1 MSTAAMSSNLQELV
15 QNELVW
21 DPQVTAP
28 TIGVTSKDGAVTL
41 TGYVP
46 SYTEKIAAER
56 AALRVQ
62 GTRAVAND
70 IIVRLDSERIDPDIA
85 KDASEALKFNL
96 SVPKTVKAVVHN
108 GYVTLEGT
116 CEWYYQ
122 REAAESAVAHLRGV
136 KGVTNALTVK
146 PRASASV
153 VKSHIED
160 ALKRSAEIDARH
172 VNVAATGNTVVLSG
186 RVKSYAERMEA
197 ARAAWASPGVMGVDN
212 RIEVTP

>member
-1 MSTAAMSSNLQELV
+1 MSTAAMSSSLQELV

-21 DPQVTAP
+21 DPQVNAS
-28 TIGVTSKDGAVTL
+28 TIGVTSRDGAVTL

-46 SYTEKIAAER
+46 SYAEKVAAER

-62 GTRAVAND
+62 GARAVAND
-70 IIVRLDSERIDPDIA
+70 LIVRLDTERIDPDVA
-85 KDASEALKFNL
+85 KDASDALKFNL

-116 CEWYYQ
+116 CEWYFQ
-122 REAAESAVAHLRGV
+122 SEAAESAVAHLRGV
-136 KGVTNALTVK
+136 KGVTNLLAVK

-153 VKSHIED
+153 VKTHIED
-160 ALKRSAEIDARH
+160 ALKRSAAVDAKH

-186 RVKSYAERMEA
+186 RVRSYAERMEA

-212 RIEVTP
+212 RIEVAP